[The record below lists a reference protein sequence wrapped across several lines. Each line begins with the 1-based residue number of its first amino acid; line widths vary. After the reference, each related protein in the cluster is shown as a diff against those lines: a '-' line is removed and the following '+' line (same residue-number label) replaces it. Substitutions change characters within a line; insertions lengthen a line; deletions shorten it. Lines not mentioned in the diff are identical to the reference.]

1 MTAHTLCQLHHMH
14 WCTHHD
20 VRCAMLSCTSLA
32 RLLHCVSKA
41 GTAREVEVVS
51 GLTVHAEACA
61 CPSGHVHEF
70 HTSVHVPS
78 LRIYLACQELISTMS
93 DQLCCSSGAMT

>member
-1 MTAHTLCQLHHMH
+1 M
-14 WCTHHD
+14 
-20 VRCAMLSCTSLA
+20 SA
-32 RLLHCVSKA
+32 R
-41 GTAREVEVVS
+41 
-51 GLTVHAEACA
+51 LTVHAEACA

-93 DQLCCSSGAMT
+93 DQLMLLVRGDDMRVPTPKPSPIRHGLHDTEWG